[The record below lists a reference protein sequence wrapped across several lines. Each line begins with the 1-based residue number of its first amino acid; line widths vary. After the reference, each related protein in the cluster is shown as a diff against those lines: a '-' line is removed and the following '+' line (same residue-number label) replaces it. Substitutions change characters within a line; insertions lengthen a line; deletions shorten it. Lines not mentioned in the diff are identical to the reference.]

1 MNSLYRLY
9 RKDFLETL
17 RLAGPIALAQLG
29 VVMMGVIDNVM
40 VGRIGAASL
49 AASGIS
55 NSVFF
60 LVAVIG
66 IGATQMLAP
75 LISSDKNSTEP
86 SNCGLQLKNGL
97 WASLIMCVGIMV
109 IIELTAQHFDLF
121 GQTPEITQ
129 LSISFMRILNYGSIP
144 LLLFLTLRQF
154 TDGLSETKYAA
165 ITTFIGLGSNI
176 ILNWILIYGNLG
188 MPALGLNGAGIATGI
203 SRVIMALTMG
213 WYVFRPKFRMYRTG
227 LNKPA
232 DLNSIFRL
240 LKIGIP
246 AGMQYFFEIAAFS
259 GAAIMIGWLGKFS
272 LAAHQVAISSAA
284 VTYMLASGISTAG
297 SIRVGDAH
305 GRKNALQV
313 RKAGFSAIILGSFF
327 MGICALFFTCM
338 HTIIP
343 YWYVSDNQ
351 VAEIA
356 STLLIIAAL
365 FQLSDGIQVI
375 GLGILRGIMDVRFP
389 TLITLISYWAIGIP
403 VGYVLCFT
411 LGLGASGMWIG
422 LLLGL
427 TCSAILLTYRFIKLS
442 SKPYPLF

>member
-1 MNSLYRLY
+1 
-9 RKDFLETL
+9 
-17 RLAGPIALAQLG
+17 
-29 VVMMGVIDNVM
+29 
-40 VGRIGAASL
+40 
-49 AASGIS
+49 
-55 NSVFF
+55 
-60 LVAVIG
+60 
-66 IGATQMLAP
+66 
-75 LISSDKNSTEP
+75 
-86 SNCGLQLKNGL
+86 
-97 WASLIMCVGIMV
+97 
-109 IIELTAQHFDLF
+109 
-121 GQTPEITQ
+121 
-129 LSISFMRILNYGSIP
+129 
-144 LLLFLTLRQF
+144 
-154 TDGLSETKYAA
+154 
-165 ITTFIGLGSNI
+165 
-176 ILNWILIYGNLG
+176 

-203 SRVIMALTMG
+203 SRVIMALTMC
-213 WYVFRPKFRMYRTG
+213 WYVFRPKFKMYRTG

-232 DLNSIFRL
+232 DLKSIFRL

-411 LGLGASGMWIG
+411 LGWGASGMWIG

-427 TCSAILLTYRFIKLS
+427 TCSAILLTFRFIKLS
-442 SKPYPLF
+442 LKPYPLY